1 MASTEVDR
9 WRLGG
14 QHLRALHT
22 FTEDGK
28 GQMMRLFRLESYPLI
43 PTTPG
48 PSAPAEKDGGREVM
62 RGITPPKAGS
72 GFESALSREDDW
84 SSQ

>member
-1 MASTEVDR
+1 VASTEVDR

-14 QHLRALHT
+14 QHPRALHT

-43 PTTPG
+43 PTAPG
-48 PSAPAEKDGGREVM
+48 PSVPVDEDGGRGVV
-62 RGITPPKAGS
+62 RGITSPKEWVGS
-72 GFESALSREDDW
+72 
-84 SSQ
+84 